1 MYMQRWRR
9 CPTHQHNHLTR
20 WPSTT
25 TATSQPTQ
33 PPWLVG
39 FILFLF
45 SCFFFFLL
53 INIAIV
59 LCTCNDN
66 YDGWTINTNHLTP
79 RPSTMTAMSQPTQ
92 PPWSVGF
99 FFFFFFFLLYYFTNK
114 YCYSLCTCNDDSWP
128 INSTPYTITI
138 NDDIWPTSTTTQRW
152 LLTHQLNH
160 TTQLLPWPSTMTAT
174 SQPTQ
179 PLAQHDDHRRLR
191 RLAKSLRRLSQPQ
204 PQAMARSPTGLKQ
217 QTDSSQVDHSRNTT
231 TTTTCDDEL

>member
-1 MYMQRWRR
+1 MYMQLRQHPTHQHHHLTPTINDDGHITANTTTLIGSFFFFFFFLSFFLFYFTNKYCYSSMYMQRWRR

-45 SCFFFFLL
+45 SCFFFLL

-92 PPWSVGF
+92 LPWSVGF
-99 FFFFFFFLLYYFTNK
+99 FFFFFFFFVVLFY
-114 YCYSLCTCNDDSWP
+114 
-128 INSTPYTITI
+128 
-138 NDDIWPTSTTTQRW
+138 
-152 LLTHQLNH
+152 
-160 TTQLLPWPSTMTAT
+160 
-174 SQPTQ
+174 
-179 PLAQHDDHRRLR
+179 
-191 RLAKSLRRLSQPQ
+191 
-204 PQAMARSPTGLKQ
+204 
-217 QTDSSQVDHSRNTT
+217 
-231 TTTTCDDEL
+231 